1 MPILLLIGDHE
12 IMYEPQKALTRATQI
27 ISNLKAEL
35 IPNAGHMLNSDQ
47 PDEVNARV
55 LKFLTG
61 DWPR

>member
-1 MPILLLIGDHE
+1 MPILLLIGDRE

-47 PDEVNARV
+47 PDGVNAYV
-55 LKFLTG
+55 LKFLAG